1 MDAVIQSFLSG
12 FPVLIGHFFL
22 TLAFLAIGVAV
33 YIMITPV
40 REVTLIRQDNRAAAT
55 SLGGAVVAM
64 AIPLASAM
72 ASSVNALDIIVYGV
86 VALGL
91 QLACDVAAGLIL
103 RNLSARIAKDEMA
116 AAITLVSIK
125 LGVSVINAAALNA

>member
-91 QLACDVAAGLIL
+91 QLACDVAAALIL
-103 RNLSARIAKDEMA
+103 RNLSARIAKDELA